1 MPTIQ
6 SQEGTTRPAV
16 LATAAVDELLGV
28 LNDVEQKNAPARL
41 YFRGDRRLLQDGA
54 RVSIVGSR
62 SATPEG
68 LRRAAK
74 LARALVGHG
83 VVVVSGLAEGIDT
96 AAHEAAMHAGGRTIA
111 VLGSPVD
118 VAYPASNKALLEL
131 IAKDHLV
138 ISQFSPGVPIQP
150 KNFPMRNRTMALV
163 SHATIIVE
171 AAEKSGTI
179 HQAWE
184 ALRLGRPLFLLE
196 SIVKNPEL
204 SWPKEVQGYGAQ
216 VLSDSTFDELVEQ
229 LPAGHYEGAV
239 AF

>member
-1 MPTIQ
+1 
-6 SQEGTTRPAV
+6 
-16 LATAAVDELLGV
+16 
-28 LNDVEQKNAPARL
+28 
-41 YFRGDRRLLQDGA
+41 
-54 RVSIVGSR
+54 
-62 SATPEG
+62 
-68 LRRAAK
+68 
-74 LARALVGHG
+74 

-96 AAHEAAMHAGGRTIA
+96 AAHIASIEAQGHTIA

-118 VAYPASNKALLEL
+118 VAYPAGNKVLLEM

-138 ISQFSPGVPIQP
+138 VSQFAPGSAIQP
-150 KNFPMRNRTMALV
+150 KNFPMRNRTMALL
-163 SHATIIVE
+163 SHATVIVE

-204 SWPKEVQGYGAQ
+204 TWPKEVQGYGAQ
-216 VLSDSTFDELVEQ
+216 VLSDSTFEEMVEQ
-229 LPAGHYEGAV
+229 LPAGPYEGAV